1 MYDEILGFI
10 YANIKPFFST
20 NSKIF
25 NKQTQQF
32 LVTSQQLLL
41 NNLSFRIQ
49 YLLQATAYMAVPIL
63 HPGTQVLPLELRIY
77 WISSWVP
84 YSTILRVTS

>member
-10 YANIKPFFST
+10 YANIKPFSST

-25 NKQTQQF
+25 NKQTQQL

-41 NNLSFRIQ
+41 NNLLFILVNSSNKKTQENLPRI
-49 YLLQATAYMAVPIL
+49 LLPWCQK
-63 HPGTQVLPLELRIY
+63 
-77 WISSWVP
+77 
-84 YSTILRVTS
+84 

>member
-10 YANIKPFFST
+10 YVNIKPFSST

-25 NKQTQQF
+25 NKQTQQP

-41 NNLSFRIQ
+41 NNLSFN
-49 YLLQATAYMAVPIL
+49 
-63 HPGTQVLPLELRIY
+63 
-77 WISSWVP
+77 
-84 YSTILRVTS
+84 TSYDSPSMK

>member
-10 YANIKPFFST
+10 YVNIKPFSST

-25 NKQTQQF
+25 NKQTQQL

-41 NNLSFRIQ
+41 NNLSFRSNWGRSAMITDAKNIKTFGASSYKEHFSIKQ
-49 YLLQATAYMAVPIL
+49 LL
-63 HPGTQVLPLELRIY
+63 PG
-77 WISSWVP
+77 SS
-84 YSTILRVTS
+84 YSD

>member
-10 YANIKPFFST
+10 YVNIKPFSST

-25 NKQTQQF
+25 NKQTQQL

-41 NNLSFRIQ
+41 NNLSFKHSISTDN
-49 YLLQATAYMAVPIL
+49 ATALFNIAKLYPQTNNWQCSEQIKVEL
-63 HPGTQVLPLELRIY
+63 DVLK
-77 WISSWVP
+77 
-84 YSTILRVTS
+84 